1 MLKKT
6 LLAVATSVAC
16 VLSSPVVFAQ
26 DHHEHDHAH
35 HGHVHQEKDVGEYK
49 MINGLRY
56 YKTMSEAVPSKELMR
71 IDIGAEPENV
81 GGPKQDPKHTTG
93 GLPMAFRPT
102 VNKDE
107 VWILDSI
114 NGGLKLFK
122 SGKLLKNINIKEFC
136 TVQDFAFSPD
146 GSKIAFLNA
155 NTGKIYI
162 TDDKGKLK
170 TTISGYSYAL
180 SIEFENDKELL
191 VLSPLSKGV
200 AKVSVGGAPLG
211 VFEGDQSLSNFSS
224 EKGLWG
230 IDYSNPTNAKLFV
243 QKGSSPKVIAEFPFA
258 EYKDVEYKVG
268 KIYGLDSEGNVYFGL
283 TACDPNGIIYR
294 DRIYKCNQYGEIL
307 KELDVIDDPILSP
320 ELPRHRIVCPDGDI
334 MTFYSNELVY
344 AIRIYSMK

>member
-1 MLKKT
+1 MLRKT

-16 VLSSPVVFAQ
+16 VLSSPVVFA
-26 DHHEHDHAH
+26 HEGHDHGLH
-35 HGHVHQEKDVGEYK
+35 EEQNIVEFK

-56 YKTMSEAVPSKELMR
+56 FKTMSEAVPSKELMS
-71 IDIGAEPENV
+71 IEMGAGAENV
-81 GGPKQDPKHTTG
+81 GGAHQDPNHATG

-102 VNKDE
+102 ANKDE

-122 SGKLLKNINIKEFC
+122 SGKLQKNINIKELGI
-136 TVQDFAFSPD
+136 VQDFAFSPD
-146 GSKIAFLNA
+146 GSKIALLNA

-162 TDDKGKLK
+162 TDNNGKVK
-170 TTISGYSYAL
+170 NTISGPAYGSAI

-191 VLSPLSKGV
+191 VISPLSRGV
-200 AKVSVGGAPLG
+200 IKVSIGGAPLG
-211 VFEGDQSLSNFSS
+211 VYEGDQSLSNFSS

-230 IDYSNPTNAKLFV
+230 IDCSNPTNAKLYV
-243 QKGSSPKVIAEFPFA
+243 QKGSSPKVLAEFPFA
-258 EYKDVEYKVG
+258 EYKEVEYKG
-268 KIYGLDSEGNVYFGL
+268 GNIYGFDADGNVYFGL
-283 TACDPNGIIYR
+283 IACDLNGIIYR

-307 KELDVIDDPILSP
+307 KELDVLDDPILSP

-344 AIRIYSMK
+344 SIRIYSMK